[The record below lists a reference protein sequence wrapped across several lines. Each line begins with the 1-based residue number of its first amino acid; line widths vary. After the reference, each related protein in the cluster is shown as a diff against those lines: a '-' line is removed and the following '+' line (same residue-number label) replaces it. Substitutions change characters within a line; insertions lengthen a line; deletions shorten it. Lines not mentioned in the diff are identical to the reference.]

1 MNTDE
6 HCWRKRRRNEAEC
19 WNLPRAGFDREDSR
33 GSVCVHNTLG
43 AGFLEKVYAN
53 SLALELRGK
62 GISCE
67 QEVPLKVRYKDAIVG
82 DYVADI
88 VVERRV
94 LLELKACAALDAIHE
109 AQIMNYLR
117 ASTLQVGLLMNF
129 GRTKLQYRRF
139 VC

>member
-1 MNTDE
+1 MNTDAE
-6 HCWRKRRRNEAEC
+6 NE
-19 WNLPRAGFDREDSR
+19 GTTKQ
-33 GSVCVHNTLG
+33 SVGVYPEQALTEKILGAAFAVHNTLG
-43 AGFLEKVYAN
+43 AGFLEKVHAN

-67 QEVPLKVRYKDAIVG
+67 QEVPLKVRYQDVIVG

-88 VVERRV
+88 DVERRV
-94 LLELKACAALDAIHE
+94 LLELKACAPLDVIHE
-109 AQIMNYLR
+109 AQVMNYLR

-129 GRTKLQYRRF
+129 GRPKLQYRRF

>member
-1 MNTDE
+1 MNTAGE
-6 HCWRKRRRNEAEC
+6 NEGATKQ
-19 WNLPRAGFDREDSR
+19 
-33 GSVCVHNTLG
+33 SVGIYPEQALTEKILGAAFAVHNTLG
-43 AGFLEKVYAN
+43 AGFLEKMYAN

-129 GRTKLQYRRF
+129 GRPKLQYRRF

>member
-1 MNTDE
+1 MNTAGE
-6 HCWRKRRRNEAEC
+6 NEGATKQ
-19 WNLPRAGFDREDSR
+19 
-33 GSVCVHNTLG
+33 SVGIYPEQALTEKILEAAFAVHNALG
-43 AGFLEKVYAN
+43 AGFLEKMYAN

-109 AQIMNYLR
+109 AQIMNHLR

-129 GRTKLQYRRF
+129 GRPKLQYLRF